1 MTDTHDW
8 SKWMLTLKIDTDNAA
23 FRDSPDELARL
34 LSELAGL
41 FRNGLPEGQCYGRL
55 RDVYGNTCGRW
66 SYDPS
71 LVTD

>member
-1 MTDTHDW
+1 
-8 SKWMLTLKIDTDNAA
+8 MLTLKIDTDNAA
-23 FRDSPDELARL
+23 FQDDPKELARL

-41 FRNGLPEGQCYGRL
+41 FRNGLPADVCYGRL

-66 SYDPS
+66 SYEPY